1 MRWVVENGE
10 NILFWTHN
18 YIFPFP
24 LSNLKER
31 NLVIFQNKIPN
42 PTWFVKAALNFG
54 RDFID
59 ANGAIPGVCNGS
71 KPSLTSPIQW
81 SHPKAGFVKLNF
93 DGSVVHQGA
102 AAVFAMRNENGEPMD
117 AGARFVGQI
126 TISVVECL
134 VLRDGMWM
142 ARPKV

>member
-1 MRWVVENGE
+1 MMQDTR
-10 NILFWTHN
+10 
-18 YIFPFP
+18 
-24 LSNLKER
+24 
-31 NLVIFQNKIPN
+31 PN
-42 PTWFVKAALNFG
+42 QFLQQQRRQPIDRTQQRKKKYCFTVSRVTVALNFG

-81 SHPKAGFVKLNF
+81 SHSKAGFVKLNF

-102 AAVFAMRNENGEPMD
+102 AAVFVMRNENGEPMD
-117 AGARFVGQI
+117 AGARFVGQN